1 VDGLERRRVDW
12 QPEEGGIVIGGL
24 IVLVLVGAVA
34 WYLWERSRR
43 RTRPMSGGLHTEIEL
58 PHEREFELY
67 HNALSLCSKKT
78 RVCLAELGIEYE
90 SHPIDLIETGSY
102 ENISRHFLAVNPA
115 GLVPVLVHNGHP
127 IYESHD
133 QIRYAAEHSPRG
145 TAALLPEDPELEKR
159 MQEWVDRTSL
169 TGDDPTAETR
179 SSAGNCVPGLTF
191 PLFAA
196 MIEDI
201 PVHRVLEGLLFHR
214 IKFRPVIFLT
224 LKAVGVRRLSRLQ
237 AGIRLLHRSIRHMRE
252 HLDALEAQLV
262 ASGGPWILGSQ
273 FTLADVGWVPI
284 FERLVEADCLHVFVA
299 EGRRPAVAAYW
310 ERLKERPS
318 YRAAIAEHTHPT
330 VTRGTARLRAAKQA
344 DPELRRALESA

>member
-1 VDGLERRRVDW
+1 M
-12 QPEEGGIVIGGL
+12 ITGL
-24 IVLVLVGAVA
+24 ILLVLVGAVG
-34 WYLWERSRR
+34 WYFWERSQR
-43 RTRPMSGGLHTEIEL
+43 RTRAMTGGLHTEITL
-58 PHEREFELY
+58 PHEQEFELY

-78 RVCLAELGIEYE
+78 RFCLAELGIEYE

-145 TAALLPEDPELEKR
+145 KGALIPDDPELEKQ
-159 MQEWVDRTSL
+159 MQTWVDRTSL
-169 TGDDPTAETR
+169 TGDNPPAEAR
-179 SSAGNCVPGLTF
+179 SRAGNCVPGLTF

-201 PVHRVLEGLLFHR
+201 PVHRILEGLLFHR
-214 IKFRPVIFLT
+214 IKLRPVMFLT
-224 LKAVGVRRLSRLQ
+224 MKAYGVRRAHRLK
-237 AGIRLLHRSIRHMRE
+237 AGVRLLHLSIRHMHE

-262 ASGGPWILGSQ
+262 ASGGPWVLGQ
-273 FTLADVGWVPI
+273 RFTLADVGWVPI
-284 FERLVEADCLHVFVA
+284 FERLVEADSLHVFIG

-310 ERLKERPS
+310 EALKQRPS
-318 YRAAIAEHTHPT
+318 YRAAIAEHVHPT
-330 VTRGTARLRAAKQA
+330 VARGTERLRAAKQA
-344 DPELRRALESA
+344 DPELRRTLEGA